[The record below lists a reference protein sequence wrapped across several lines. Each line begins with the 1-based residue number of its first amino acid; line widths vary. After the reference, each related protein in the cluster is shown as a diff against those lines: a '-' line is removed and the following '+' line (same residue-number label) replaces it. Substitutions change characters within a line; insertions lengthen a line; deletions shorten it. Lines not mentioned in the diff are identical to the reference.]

1 MANATTST
9 APEASRQVDGLF
21 RNHAPVQREGFRK
34 MMRILWNMIFHKP
47 RDTRPT
53 AAVPVQRLTHDA
65 LIAAPNHSVYRLGH
79 STVLL
84 KLQDKFWIT
93 DPVFAER
100 ASPLQWLGPKRFHQP
115 PISLEELPPIE
126 AVILSHDHYDHLD
139 YRAVL
144 DLADKTN
151 YFLTPL
157 GVGDTLI
164 KWGVDASK
172 VRQLDWWQD
181 TEVAGIRFA
190 ATPSQHFSGRGLFD
204 SNSTLWASWVIIDG
218 DMRIFFSGDSGY
230 FDGFK
235 RIGQHYGPFDLTLME
250 TGAYNV
256 EWPHV
261 HMQPEQTLQAHIDLK
276 GRWLLPIHN
285 GTFDLAMHAW
295 YEPFDRILALAWD
308 RNVSITTPQM
318 GQAFN
323 VMHPHRGDAWWY
335 EVEQQVYQQSIG

>member
-1 MANATTST
+1 MANATT
-9 APEASRQVDGLF
+9 ANEPEASRRTDGLF
-21 RNHAPVQREGFRK
+21 RNHAPVQREGLRK
-34 MMRILWNMIFHKP
+34 MLRIMWNMIFHKP
-47 RDTRPT
+47 RDTKPT

-100 ASPLQWLGPKRFHQP
+100 ASPVQWAGPKRFHQP
-115 PISLEELPPIE
+115 PISLAELPPIE

-139 YRAVL
+139 HQAVL
-144 DLADKTN
+144 DLADKTQ

-164 KWGVDASK
+164 KWGIDASK
-172 VRQLDWWQD
+172 VRQLDWWQS

-204 SNSTLWASWVIIDG
+204 GNSTLWASWVIIDG
-218 DMRIFFSGDSGY
+218 DTRIFFSGDSGY

-235 RIGQHYGPFDLTLME
+235 RIGQQYGPFDLTLME

-323 VMHPHRGDAWWY
+323 VMHPQRGSAWWY